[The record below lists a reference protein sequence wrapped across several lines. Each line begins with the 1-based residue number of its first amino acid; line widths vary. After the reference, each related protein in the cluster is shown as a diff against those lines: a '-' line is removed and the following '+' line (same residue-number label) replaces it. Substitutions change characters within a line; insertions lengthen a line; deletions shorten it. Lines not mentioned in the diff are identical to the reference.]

1 MSKSTINERMQTIV
15 EVKFSGN
22 KAAFAK
28 AIGIAPTSITN
39 YLGKKRASKPSAD
52 LLEKIVNSL
61 DVNAYWLLTGEGD
74 MDNSNE
80 NAGQSASEPAR
91 FRAMVQVDLTLEEI
105 EKWGLKEKFQ
115 ASLKMRLSASVWRRR
130 FAAVCRQSHSRFPV
144 PV

>member
-80 NAGQSASEPAR
+80 SAGQSASEPAR

-115 ASLKMRLSASVWRRR
+115 ASLKMLAGTANST
-130 FAAVCRQSHSRFPV
+130 AALMTTPKQR
-144 PV
+144 